1 MASASVA
8 ARGIRGAALIN
19 GKILDDAIIGIDP
32 TGVGKIVSVARARNG
47 TALAARAR
55 RVTGLIIPGY
65 VDIHLHGA
73 GGHDVLGPGGAHELL
88 MSSRGVRNQSVTL
101 LPRCVHLLQRRQ
113 STATQRSSQH
123 R

>member
-55 RVTGLIIPGY
+55 RVTGLII
-65 VDIHLHGA
+65 LATLTFTSMARA
-73 GGHDVLGPGGAHELL
+73 GTTSLGLAAH
-88 MSSRGVRNQSVTL
+88 MS
-101 LPRCVHLLQRRQ
+101 C
-113 STATQRSSQH
+113 
-123 R
+123 